1 MKFKFNQI
9 LYIVPGNLNIDC
21 IKSLNTHIVFKVL
34 NLKVDLS
41 LSSNASKYM
50 TNNLVNGTGS
60 TLHSLICK
68 MDSTRP
74 IQLPG
79 PDKDQKLLECI
90 SVVKHLLSM
99 SEGLSLI
106 LALKKK
112 KERKRKNLF
121 YVTMQAEA
129 LRRNT

>member
-1 MKFKFNQI
+1 
-9 LYIVPGNLNIDC
+9 
-21 IKSLNTHIVFKVL
+21 
-34 NLKVDLS
+34 
-41 LSSNASKYM
+41 
-50 TNNLVNGTGS
+50 
-60 TLHSLICK
+60 